1 MKIIDIINHIL
12 NTVDNS
18 VLTSYGVKKID
29 DISDITNECYSG
41 EGFSI
46 EFITRDVFA
55 NEKHHVVFD
64 SNGEYLGTRT
74 IDWFNDVKRGE

>member
-1 MKIIDIINHIL
+1 MMKIIDIINHIL

-46 EFITRDVFA
+46 
-55 NEKHHVVFD
+55 
-64 SNGEYLGTRT
+64 
-74 IDWFNDVKRGE
+74 